1 MSSILSNN
9 PIRKTMS
16 LIDEHKDNL
25 PEGVYLEICDNLKS
39 LYLTG
44 GDAARDTYLLDL
56 TNEYYSL
63 LEDNESLR
71 HQLVEQKREL
81 LRANVS
87 RFERVTRP
95 AVIQPRGMLESILFD
110 PQVSP
115 NSVINPVS
123 SSNFRGFASSNEA
136 SSSMDTDTPSPFVRG
151 SATRIGRR

>member
-1 MSSILSNN
+1 M
-9 PIRKTMS
+9 
-16 LIDEHKDNL
+16 
-25 PEGVYLEICDNLKS
+25 
-39 LYLTG
+39 TG

-71 HQLVEQKREL
+71 HELVEQKREL

-110 PQVSP
+110 PQAP
-115 NSVINPVS
+115 PIRAINPVS
-123 SSNFRGFASSNEA
+123 ASAFRGFASSNEA
-136 SSSMDTDTPSPFVRG
+136 SSSMDTDTSSPFGRT